1 MELLYKGAEASIWRT
16 DYLGMPAVVKERI
29 AKTYRIP
36 EIDEKIRKARIKK
49 EVLMIVE
56 SQKAVNTPKIFDV
69 NMKEMKITMQFIN
82 GKKVRDL
89 FYEGKDLEKT
99 AELIGKSLKK
109 LHTKGIIHNDLTTSN
124 MILKNGEIYF
134 IDFGL
139 AQTSSSTE
147 DKAVDVLV
155 FKKMLKSTH
164 WKYYEKIWAAFEK
177 AYAEKTVL
185 NQVKEVEKRARYAE
199 QALHEK

>member
-1 MELLYKGAEASIWRT
+1 MELLYKGAEASIWKSE
-16 DYLGMPAVVKERI
+16 YLEMPAVVKQRI
-29 AKTYRIP
+29 AKSYRIK

-49 EVLMIVE
+49 EVLMLIE
-56 SQKAVNTPKIFDV
+56 SQKAVSTPKVLDV
-69 NMKEMKITMQFIN
+69 NLKEMTITMQFIE
-82 GKKVRDL
+82 GSKVRDL
-89 FYEGKDLEKT
+89 FYKGKDLEKT

-109 LHTKGIIHNDLTTSN
+109 LHAKGIIHNDLTTSN
-124 MILKNGEIYF
+124 MILKDGELYF

-139 AQTSSSTE
+139 AQTSPSTE

-164 WKYYEKIWAAFEK
+164 WKYYEKVWAAFEK

-185 NQVKEVEKRARYAE
+185 KQVKEVEKRARYSE
-199 QALHEK
+199 H

>member
-1 MELLYKGAEASIWRT
+1 MELLYKGAEASIWKSE
-16 DYLGMPAVVKERI
+16 YLEMPTVVKQRI
-29 AKTYRIP
+29 AKSYRIK

-49 EVLMIVE
+49 EVLMLIE
-56 SQKAVNTPKIFDV
+56 SQKAVSTPKVLDV
-69 NMKEMKITMQFIN
+69 NLKEMTITMQFIE
-82 GKKVRDL
+82 GSKVRDL
-89 FYEGKDLEKT
+89 FYKGKDLEKT

-109 LHTKGIIHNDLTTSN
+109 LHAKGIIHNDLTTSN
-124 MILKNGEIYF
+124 MILKDGELYF

-139 AQTSSSTE
+139 AQTSPSTE

-164 WKYYEKIWAAFEK
+164 WKYYEKVWAAFEK

-185 NQVKEVEKRARYAE
+185 KQVKEVEKRARYSE
-199 QALHEK
+199 H